1 MPTPDPV
8 VVTTE
13 TLRGWPLPEP
23 GSDKESRGRL
33 LVLGGGDQTP
43 GAALLAGE
51 AALRAGGGKL
61 QIATSRGVA
70 GVVAVAAP
78 EARVIPLPEGADGA
92 IGTAAAEPFLEAAAA
107 ADVVLLG
114 PGLMGVGAVVDLLVD
129 VVPRL
134 DAIVVLDA
142 LATAYVT
149 ERPDGLRHLADR
161 CVITAN
167 PDELSRMLRRDED
180 EVTADPQKAAA
191 DLARRTGVVV
201 LCGASDKSVATPEGE
216 AWLVEA
222 GGPGLG

>member
-1 MPTPDPV
+1 MNPARRDAVTMPTPDPV

-114 PGLMGVGAVVDLLVD
+114 PGLMGVGAVVDL
-129 VVPRL
+129 
-134 DAIVVLDA
+134 
-142 LATAYVT
+142 
-149 ERPDGLRHLADR
+149 
-161 CVITAN
+161 
-167 PDELSRMLRRDED
+167 
-180 EVTADPQKAAA
+180 
-191 DLARRTGVVV
+191 
-201 LCGASDKSVATPEGE
+201 
-216 AWLVEA
+216 
-222 GGPGLG
+222 